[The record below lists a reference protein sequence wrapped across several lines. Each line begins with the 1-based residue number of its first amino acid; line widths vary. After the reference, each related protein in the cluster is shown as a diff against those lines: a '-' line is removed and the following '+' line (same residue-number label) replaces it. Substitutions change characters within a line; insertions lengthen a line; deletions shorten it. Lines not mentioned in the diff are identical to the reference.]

1 LGTEGAIVQID
12 GAIKVRSN
20 KFKEGW
26 ISPEPSTFPSPLPAA
41 LRMWL
46 DGIVDGKPIPFDTAK
61 GIALTELLETAYI
74 SHNEQRI
81 VKF

>member
-1 LGTEGAIVQID
+1 
-12 GAIKVRSN
+12 
-20 KFKEGW
+20 
-26 ISPEPSTFPSPLPAA
+26 
-41 LRMWL
+41 MWL

-61 GIALTELLETAYI
+61 GIALTELLEKAYV